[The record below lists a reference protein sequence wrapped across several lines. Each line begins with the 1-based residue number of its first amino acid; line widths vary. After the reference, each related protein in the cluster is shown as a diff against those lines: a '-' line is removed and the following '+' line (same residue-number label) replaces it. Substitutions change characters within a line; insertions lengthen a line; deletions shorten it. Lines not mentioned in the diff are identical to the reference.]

1 MNQIL
6 DGETKT
12 IDINKIE
19 NSSYTRLDNKVEESI
34 NDIKNDLKY
43 VDDRVDK
50 EIYELNEKCNKL
62 KDEITVKDRIIS
74 HVINLYDRAINIF
87 TLLSIVAFTVAI
99 RFYITYPEK
108 EDDIQS
114 IVLLVL
120 AFICILIMYI
130 INYKFIKKVRKV
142 FDEDIKEIFKE

>member
-19 NSSYTRLDNKVEESI
+19 NSSYNRLDNKVEESI

-74 HVINLYDRAINIF
+74 HVINLYDRAITIF
-87 TLLSIVAFTVAI
+87 TLLSIIAFTVAI